1 MSLTTLSTDIFGKPV
16 EKKPGDTYINNGRG
30 ICSWLFTLDHKRIAL
45 MYMVV
50 VLGAFLLGG
59 IFALLLRTELIN
71 PAPTFTFGKAVDG
84 MNGPGAA
91 AAWHFYNQAF
101 TLHGA
106 VMVFAFIIPAVP
118 GIIGNF
124 VLPLMLGAKD
134 VAFPRLNLL
143 SFYCWIGGFLLFSCV
158 LIGPV
163 ITTVAHNLGY
173 TAAADW
179 MGSVLPQGLDT
190 GWTFY
195 TPYSTNT
202 ANQSSVIFATMG
214 AFVFGFSSIL
224 TGLNFIATI
233 HMLKPKG
240 MGWFSMPL
248 LLWALYATS
257 VIQIL
262 ATPVLA
268 ITLLLLFAE
277 RTLGIGVFDPALG
290 GDPVLF
296 QHFFWFYSH
305 PAVYIMILPAMGVI
319 SELISTFSRRHVFGY
334 RFIAYS
340 SVAIAIFGFI
350 VWGHHMF
357 TSGQSPMIN
366 VIFSLLTMTVAVP
379 SAIKVFNW
387 LTTMYKGSIRCDIPM
402 LYAMG
407 FIWMF
412 AIGGLTGL
420 YLATLSTDMH
430 FQDTYFV
437 VAHFHYVMVGSMLFA
452 FIGGMYYWFPK
463 MFGRLCNQ
471 KFALVGLVTMFIG
484 FNATFFVQFIAGQQ
498 GMPRRYA
505 TYDGE
510 WMNWAPYVD
519 VLGDNRIKGDIE
531 VLGGK
536 KEVLAHVVAGPA
548 NDAAK
553 AVYNEK
559 NPFFVQHQSEVV
571 GYAFND
577 KQEAVGCMLVGEKKF
592 IPGENEDVTE
602 FTGRVMDAKNQ
613 PMGEVVYARKPV
625 VDHVKNF
632 WPYHFISTLGAY
644 TLGLG
649 LLLILVNWL
658 HGLFFGKIAPANPW
672 GSNSLEWHTNSPPPT
687 ENFTHEV
694 VGVDPYD
701 YDAWHYDPK
710 VDGYVVKNEADTAV
724 RHYDPN

>member
-1 MSLTTLSTDIFGKPV
+1 MSLTTSSDIFGKPV
-16 EKKPGDTYINNGRG
+16 EKTPGGDYISNGKG
-30 ICSWLFTLDHKRIAL
+30 ILSWLLTVDHKRIAL
-45 MYMVV
+45 MYMFT
-50 VLGAFLLGG
+50 VLGAFLIGG
-59 IFALLLRTELIN
+59 TFAILLRTGLIM
-71 PAPTFTFGKAVDG
+71 PGGALSFGKGEQAG
-84 MNGPGAA
+84 
-91 AAWHFYNQAF
+91 WSLYNQAF

-134 VAFPRLNLL
+134 VAFPKLNLL
-143 SFYCWIGGFLLFSCV
+143 SFYCWLGGFALFACV

-163 ITTVAHNLGY
+163 LTTIVGNLGY
-173 TAAADW
+173 EGAKVW
-179 MGSVLPQGLDT
+179 MESYFPQGLET

-202 ANQSSVIFATMG
+202 AHQSSVMFATMG

-224 TGLNFIATI
+224 TGLNFIASI

-268 ITLLLLFAE
+268 ITLMLLFAE
-277 RTLGIGVFDPALG
+277 RALGIGVFDPALG

-357 TSGQSPMIN
+357 TSGQSPMLN

-387 LTTMYKGSIRCDIPM
+387 LTTMYRGSIRLDLPM

-412 AIGGLTGL
+412 SIGGLTGL
-420 YLATLSTDMH
+420 YLATLSTDVH
-430 FQDTYFV
+430 FHDTYFV
-437 VAHFHYVMVGSMLFA
+437 IAHFHYVMVGSMLFA
-452 FIGGMYYWFPK
+452 FIGGMYFWFPK
-463 MFGRLCNQ
+463 MFGRLCSEGFG
-471 KFALVGLVTMFIG
+471 KVALAIVFVG
-484 FNATFFVQFIAGQQ
+484 FNATFFVQFIGGSQ
-498 GMPRRYA
+498 GMLRRHA
-505 TYDGE
+505 TYTGE
-510 WMNWAPYVD
+510 WMNWNHTID
-519 VLGDNRIKGDIE
+519 IIKDG
-531 VLGGK
+531 
-536 KEVLAHVVAGPA
+536 
-548 NDAAK
+548 
-553 AVYNEK
+553 
-559 NPFFVQHQSEVV
+559 Q
-571 GYAFND
+571 
-577 KQEAVGCMLVGEKKF
+577 
-592 IPGENEDVTE
+592 
-602 FTGRVMDAKNQ
+602 
-613 PMGEVVYARKPV
+613 V
-625 VDHVKNF
+625 VDRVINY
-632 WPYHFISTLGAY
+632 WPYQFISTVGSWVLA
-644 TLGLG
+644 LGLFMVLFNWIHG
-649 LLLILVNWL
+649 LLRGRV
-658 HGLFFGKIAPANPW
+658 APANPW

-687 ENFTHEV
+687 ENFKHDV
-694 VGVDPYD
+694 LGVDPYD
-701 YDAWHYDPK
+701 YEAWHYDAK
-710 VDGYVVKNEADTAV
+710 VDGYIVKNEAETAV
-724 RHYDPN
+724 RHHDAN

>member
-1 MSLTTLSTDIFGKPV
+1 
-16 EKKPGDTYINNGRG
+16 
-30 ICSWLFTLDHKRIAL
+30 
-45 MYMVV
+45 
-50 VLGAFLLGG
+50 
-59 IFALLLRTELIN
+59 
-71 PAPTFTFGKAVDG
+71 
-84 MNGPGAA
+84 
-91 AAWHFYNQAF
+91 
-101 TLHGA
+101 
-106 VMVFAFIIPAVP
+106 
-118 GIIGNF
+118 
-124 VLPLMLGAKD
+124 MLGAKD

-143 SFYCWIGGFLLFSCV
+143 SFYCWLGGFAMFACV

-163 ITTVAHNLGY
+163 VTTVAHNMGY

-179 MGSVLPQGLDT
+179 MAAHLPQGMDT

-202 ANQSSVIFATMG
+202 ANQSSVMFATMG

-268 ITLLLLFAE
+268 ITLMLLFAE
-277 RTLGIGVFDPALG
+277 RALGIGVFDPALG

-366 VIFSLLTMTVAVP
+366 VVFSLLTMTVAVP

-387 LTTMYKGSIRCDIPM
+387 LTTMYKGSIRCDVPM

-463 MFGRLCNQ
+463 MFGRLCSQ
-471 KFALVGLVTMFIG
+471 KWAIVGLVIVFIG

-505 TYDGE
+505 SYDGE
-510 WMNWAPYVD
+510 WMNWNPY
-519 VLGDNRIKGDIE
+519 IE
-531 VLGGK
+531 VLNGK
-536 KEVLAHVVAGPA
+536 
-548 NDAAK
+548 
-553 AVYNEK
+553 
-559 NPFFVQHQSEVV
+559 
-571 GYAFND
+571 
-577 KQEAVGCMLVGEKKF
+577 
-592 IPGENEDVTE
+592 
-602 FTGRVMDAKNQ
+602 
-613 PMGEVVYARKPV
+613 GEVIDR
-625 VDHVKNF
+625 VKNF
-632 WPYHFISTLGAY
+632 WPYHFISTLGSY

-649 LLLILVNWL
+649 LVTVLINWL
-658 HGLFFGKIAPANPW
+658 HGLWFGKVAPANPW

-687 ENFTHEV
+687 ENFTHDV

-724 RHYDPN
+724 RHYDAN